1 VLPKDDTDHKLPVAK
16 PRYIRDTGSSS
27 ENDHLW
33 SVAYSDMLMVLLGF
47 FVIFFSDGKN
57 KKSEIIDQI
66 ATELH
71 GSSATKRVT
80 NPKAKPDV
88 ATTTT
93 SGAISSAATALPNI
107 DQIAKDLDLTY
118 ESVNA
123 GKTIRINFPDNIY
136 NKRQYRLSA
145 ATKAKLKQL
154 ITVLSPYKDKLKL
167 HFIGHSDSSRVA
179 ISSEKFSNNFQLSAL
194 RATQVALFFE
204 QNGFPSSNIV
214 TSGAANNINSSRSI
228 SMTISSEHFLLSH

>member
-1 VLPKDDTDHKLPVAK
+1 MQHKHDNDSKLPLPK
-16 PRYIRDTGSSS
+16 RRQFRDTGSSS

-57 KKSEIIDQI
+57 QKSQIIDQI

-71 GSSATKRVT
+71 GSSATKQVT
-80 NPKAKPDV
+80 NQKGATGTAADTGQVSNIKTSV
-88 ATTTT
+88 AM
-93 SGAISSAATALPNI
+93 PNI

-136 NKRQYRLSA
+136 NKRQYRLNTS
-145 ATKAKLKQL
+145 TKNKISQL
-154 ITVLSPYKDKLKL
+154 ITVLSPHKNNLKI
-167 HFIGHSDSSRVA
+167 HFIGHSDSSKVSV
-179 ISSEKFSNNFQLSAL
+179 SSEKFSNNFQLSAL
-194 RATQVALFFE
+194 RATEAALFFQ
-204 QNGFPSSNIV
+204 QNGFPSENII
-214 TSGAANNINSSRSI
+214 TSGAANNINSSRSLT
-228 SMTISSEHFLLSH
+228 MTISSEHFLLSH